1 MSTENSKL
9 NAVAKSV
16 ANSKPVQSAKTK
28 AAKVWKVILTCLTI
42 VGLLALVITGYGF
55 IKYVWGPRPAEE
67 NAEIKTAEVVLPL
80 AEPEID
86 YKLGERVTE
95 AMNSAHSA
103 AYFYA
108 SKEID
113 FWIAEVMQRA
123 DDNFLDSYFSYA
135 QQKLRGGKAFFHNM
149 VHLFNGNHPTAQQA
163 AMNELED
170 MISTK
175 VIVPEVSQKRINNIM
190 AGTVQVYETTLGS
203 ELTRIQAQYQIPELI
218 WDQYIRDVCGLT
230 ISAEGKTIP
239 VAMKTT
245 VLSSIAFVGV
255 STSLAA
261 PAIKKVIAKIGTKK
275 ATDVAATSIAA
286 ESASFAGKAVGTAV
300 SKLTIAGACVS
311 AGLLIWDIVDTCKTN
326 AEGKR
331 QLRSNLE
338 SYFAEVKVE
347 LLGNTSDSIM
357 GCLTDWENNV
367 KKKMAS
373 AE

>member
-55 IKYVWGPRPAEE
+55 IRYMSGLRHTTEGNIAKAAELITP
-67 NAEIKTAEVVLPL
+67 IK
-80 AEPEID
+80 EPEID

-103 AYFYA
+103 AYSYA
-108 SKEID
+108 SKEINS
-113 FWIAEVMQRA
+113 WIAEVMQRA
-123 DDNFLDSYFSYA
+123 DDNFLDSYFS
-135 QQKLRGGKAFFHNM
+135 LLPHVGRGIKAFFTDVAHF
-149 VHLFNGNHPTAQQA
+149 FNGNRPTGQQVT
-163 AMNELED
+163 MKELEE
-170 MISTK
+170 MINAK
-175 VIVPEVSQKRINNIM
+175 VIIPELSQKRIDNIM
-190 AGTVQVYETTLGS
+190 ENTIKLYEDTLGAELSRVQV
-203 ELTRIQAQYQIPELI
+203 QYQIPKPI
-218 WDQYIRDVCGLT
+218 WDEYINDVCGMT
-230 ISAEGKTIP
+230 RAAEVQKIP
-239 VAMKTT
+239 FMTKITAVSSVA
-245 VLSSIAFVGV
+245 LVGV
-255 STSLAA
+255 SASLAA
-261 PAIKKVIAKIGTKK
+261 PAIKKVITKVGTKR
-275 ATDVAATSIAA
+275 ATNAAATSIAA

-326 AEGKR
+326 ADGKR

>member
-1 MSTENSKL
+1 MNTKIT
-9 NAVAKSV
+9 AVAKSV

-28 AAKVWKVILTCLTI
+28 AAKIKKAIIISLTI
-42 VGLLALVITGYGF
+42 MGLLALIITGYG
-55 IKYVWGPRPAEE
+55 IIRYVWGSHKLSE
-67 NAEIKTAEVVLPL
+67 NASPRVAEIIMPL
-80 AEPEID
+80 ADPEID

-95 AMNSAHSA
+95 AMNSAHTA
-103 AYFYA
+103 AYTYA
-108 SKEID
+108 SREID
-113 FWIAEVMQRA
+113 AWIAEVMQRA

-135 QQKLRGGKAFFHNM
+135 QQKIRGGKTFFHDM
-149 VHLFNGNHPTAQQA
+149 VHFFNGNHPTGQQA

-175 VIVPEVSQKRINNIM
+175 VIVPEISQKRIDNIM

-203 ELTRIQAQYQIPELI
+203 ELSRIQAQYQIPEPI
-218 WDQYIRDVCGLT
+218 WDQYVRDVCGLT

-245 VLSSIAFVGV
+245 VLSSIALMGI

-275 ATDVAATSIAA
+275 ASQAAATSIAA
-286 ESASFAGKAVGTAV
+286 ESASFAGKAVGTVA
-300 SKLTIAGACVS
+300 SKLTIAGACIT
-311 AGLLIWDIVDTCKTN
+311 AGLAVWDIVDTCKTN

-338 SYFAEVKVE
+338 SYLAEVKVE

-357 GCLTDWENNV
+357 GCLTGWENNV
-367 KKKMAS
+367 KRKMAS